1 MDSVALTTFLSVR
14 AWDGLRRGKL
24 GPTNDILP
32 NITEADKHCG
42 YGRRSAGRCSILP
55 MATNPILGRD
65 VYLALAA
72 VGWADGQLTQ
82 EAADAIVRTAL
93 EEGLPFEDVAAIE
106 EATKK
111 PLMEVGEV
119 NRMNMSKADRLYV
132 YAVASWIAELDG
144 KVSKEEKEALAKLAE
159 SLGVPEAPR
168 HHADAIVRE
177 VADKADRPDRF
188 DLLTLRRTLAARLE
202 QARKLRLAKLEQ
214 EMQEREAADDEGEA
228 PDSGDGDSNE

>member
-1 MDSVALTTFLSVR
+1 
-14 AWDGLRRGKL
+14 
-24 GPTNDILP
+24 
-32 NITEADKHCG
+32 
-42 YGRRSAGRCSILP
+42 

-106 EATKK
+106 EATKNRM
-111 PLMEVGEV
+111 MEVGEV

-132 YAVASWIAELDG
+132 YAVARWIAELDG
-144 KVSKEEKEALAKLAE
+144 KVTDEESKALDQLGE
-159 SLGVPEAPR
+159 MLGVPEAPR
-168 HHADAIVRE
+168 RHADAIMQE
-177 VADKADRPDRF
+177 VAEKADRPDRF

-202 QARKLRLAKLEQ
+202 QARKMRLAKLE
-214 EMQEREAADDEGEA
+214 EDMQNREAGDDDDDA
-228 PDSGDGDSNE
+228 PDSDNGAGE